1 MSELLPIL
9 GFHIKN
15 KKDECIYFSYLMSIL
30 IVFHTLDFPFTHK
43 NIYALYNVNILFT
56 TQKALSHS
64 SRE

>member
-9 GFHIKN
+9 GCHIKN
-15 KKDECIYFSYLMSIL
+15 KKDECIDFSYLKPIL
-30 IVFHTLDFPFTHK
+30 IVFHTLDFPSPSS
-43 NIYALYNVNILFT
+43 LWYNVNNPFT

>member
-9 GFHIKN
+9 GCHIKN
-15 KKDECIYFSYLMSIL
+15 KKDECIDFSYLKPIL

-43 NIYALYNVNILFT
+43 NIYVWYNVNNPFT